1 MDASSSAI
9 AAVLAGIA
17 AGWVARSELQR
28 KRDRRVLRT
37 AVARREAAALR
48 GPDWPLR
55 ALRQI
60 LAGAEPGE
68 IPYCLLVTFT
78 DRYGQRIAAEATI
91 RDGEPR
97 RYAATTVALEDG
109 TAAAGLV
116 ALEVPDDVAELGD
129 AG

>member
-1 MDASSSAI
+1 MNPI
-9 AAVLAGIA
+9 VVAAATLGSLT
-17 AGWVARSELQR
+17 AGWLGRSEVQR
-28 KRDRRVLRT
+28 RRDRRALRT
-37 AVARREAAALR
+37 AAARREAIALR

-55 ALRQI
+55 ALRDI

-78 DRYGQRIAAEATI
+78 DRWGQRIAAEATI

-109 TAAAGLV
+109 TVAAGLV
-116 ALEVPDDVAELGD
+116 ALEVPDNVAELGD